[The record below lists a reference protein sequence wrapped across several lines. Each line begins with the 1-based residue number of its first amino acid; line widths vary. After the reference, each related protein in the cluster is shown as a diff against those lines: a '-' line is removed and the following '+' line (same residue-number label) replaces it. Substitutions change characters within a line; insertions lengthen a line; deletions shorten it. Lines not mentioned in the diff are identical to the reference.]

1 MHAPPLFRNFP
12 SFIAPKSEPEVGRD
26 EAARGAARILPML
39 DCSSKKAFVNTM
51 SVPMLRA
58 VLLFPLF
65 CLTLLSAS
73 FSARAAMEIQVIG
86 GAANKIA
93 VAMVPF
99 QAAPGQPSP
108 ELTQIAGDDL
118 NRSGQFRLVD
128 TGGAQQPV
136 MPAQVD
142 YGVWRGKGADA
153 LVIGQVAAQPG
164 GRLVVRFYLLDVLKQ
179 TQLAGYSYTI
189 TPGQWRATAHQ
200 IADLIYAKLTGIP
213 GAFSTRIAYV
223 QKQGRR
229 YALEVADAD
238 GQNPRTVMRS
248 NESVISPKF
257 SPDGTRVAYVSFE
270 DKKPIVYVQS
280 LQDGQRRRIAAFK
293 GSNSAP
299 AWAPDGRR
307 LAVVLTRDGAS
318 QIYLINAD
326 GSGLTRLT
334 RGGNIDTE
342 PVFTRD
348 GQTLYFTSDRGGSPQ
363 IYRMAASGGEA
374 KRVTFNGS
382 YNVSPAISPDG
393 RYLAYISREDGRFRV
408 TLQELASGQTRV
420 LTDTARDES
429 PSFAPNGQAVLYA
442 TVLGEHG
449 ILGTVSLDGKTHA
462 RLSESGVDAR
472 EPVWGP

>member
-1 MHAPPLFRNFP
+1 
-12 SFIAPKSEPEVGRD
+12 
-26 EAARGAARILPML
+26 ML
-39 DCSSKKAFVNTM
+39 DCPIKKAFVSPM
-51 SVPMLRA
+51 SVSMLRA

-65 CLTLLSAS
+65 CLALLCAP

-108 ELTQIAGDDL
+108 ALTQIAGDDL

-128 TGGAQQPV
+128 VGGAQHPV

-153 LVIGQVAAQPG
+153 LVVGQVAAQPG
-164 GRLVVRFYLLDVLKQ
+164 GRLEIRFYLLDVLKQ
-179 TQLAGYSYTI
+179 TQLAAYSYTI
-189 TPGQWRATAHQ
+189 TAGQWRATAHQ

-229 YALEVADAD
+229 YELRVADAD
-238 GQNPRTVMRS
+238 GQNPRTVVRS
-248 NESVISPKF
+248 NESVISPMF
-257 SPDGTRVAYVSFE
+257 SPDGSQIVYVSFE
-270 DKKPIVYVQS
+270 DRKPVVYVQS
-280 LQDGQRRRIAAFK
+280 LRDGHRRKLAAFK

-299 AWAPDGRR
+299 AWTPDGRR

-318 QIYLINAD
+318 QIYMINAD
-326 GSGLTRLT
+326 GGGLTRLT
-334 RGGNIDTE
+334 RGSNIDTE
-342 PVFTRD
+342 PVFSPD

-393 RYLAYISREDGRFRV
+393 RYLAYISRDGGRFSV

-442 TVLGEHG
+442 TVQGEQG

>member
-1 MHAPPLFRNFP
+1 MGRNEAVCGP
-12 SFIAPKSEPEVGRD
+12 GRVQ
-26 EAARGAARILPML
+26 PML
-39 DCSSKKAFVNTM
+39 DCPIKKVFVSPM
-51 SVPMLRA
+51 SVSMLRA

-65 CLTLLSAS
+65 CLALLSAP

-108 ELTQIAGDDL
+108 ALTQIAGDDL

-128 TGGAQQPV
+128 VGGVQQPV

-153 LVIGQVAAQPG
+153 LVVGQVAAQSG
-164 GRLVVRFYLLDVLKQ
+164 GRLEVRFYLLDVLKQ
-179 TQLAGYSYTI
+179 TQLAAYSYTI
-189 TPGQWRATAHQ
+189 TAGQWRATAHQ

-229 YALEVADAD
+229 YELRVADAD
-238 GQNPRTVMRS
+238 GQNPRTVVRS
-248 NESVISPKF
+248 NESVISPMF
-257 SPDGTRVAYVSFE
+257 SPDGSQIVYVSFE
-270 DKKPIVYVQS
+270 DRKPVIYVQS
-280 LQDGQRRRIAAFK
+280 LKDGQRRKIAAFK

-299 AWAPDGRR
+299 AWTPDGRR

-318 QIYLINAD
+318 QIYMINAD
-326 GSGLTRLT
+326 GGGLTRLT
-334 RGGNIDTE
+334 RGNNIDTE
-342 PVFTRD
+342 PVFSPD

-393 RYLAYISREDGRFRV
+393 RYLAYISRDGGRFSV

-442 TVLGEHG
+442 TVQGEQG
-449 ILGTVSLDGKTHA
+449 ILGTVSLDGKTRA

>member
-1 MHAPPLFRNFP
+1 
-12 SFIAPKSEPEVGRD
+12 
-26 EAARGAARILPML
+26 
-39 DCSSKKAFVNTM
+39 
-51 SVPMLRA
+51 MLRA

-65 CLTLLSAS
+65 CLVLLSAP
-73 FSARAAMEIQVIG
+73 FSAHAAMEIQVIG

-99 QAAPGQPSP
+99 QAAPGQPVP
-108 ELTQIAGDDL
+108 ALTEIAGDDL
-118 NRSGQFRLVD
+118 SRSGQFRLVD
-128 TGGAQQPV
+128 AGGTQQPV
-136 MPAQVD
+136 TPAQVD

-153 LVIGQVAAQPG
+153 LVVGQVAVLPG
-164 GRLVVRFYLLDVLKQ
+164 GRLQVRFYLLDVLKR
-179 TQLAGYSYTI
+179 TQLAAYSYSI

-200 IADLIYAKLTGIP
+200 IADLVYAKLTGIP
-213 GAFSTRIAYV
+213 GAFSSRIAYV

-229 YALEVADAD
+229 YELKVADAD
-238 GQNPRTVMRS
+238 GQNPRTVVRS
-248 NESVISPKF
+248 NESVISPRF
-257 SPDGTRVAYVSFE
+257 SPDGRRIVYVSFE
-270 DKKPIVYVQS
+270 DRKPVVYVQS
-280 LQDGQRRRIAAFK
+280 LQDGQRRKIAAFK

-299 AWAPDGRR
+299 AWTPDGQR
-307 LAVVLTRDGAS
+307 LAVVLTRDGSS

-334 RGGNIDTE
+334 RDDSINTE
-342 PVFTRD
+342 PVFSPD
-348 GQTLYFTSDRGGSPQ
+348 GKTLYFTSDRGGSPQ
-363 IYRMAASGGEA
+363 IYRMAAGGGEA
-374 KRVTFNGS
+374 KRVTFSGS

-393 RYLAYISREDGRFRV
+393 RYLAFIRRDEGRFSV
-408 TLQELASGQTRV
+408 ALQELASGQTRV

-442 TVLGEHG
+442 TVQGEHG

>member
-1 MHAPPLFRNFP
+1 
-12 SFIAPKSEPEVGRD
+12 
-26 EAARGAARILPML
+26 
-39 DCSSKKAFVNTM
+39 M
-51 SVPMLRA
+51 SVSMLRA
-58 VLLFPLF
+58 LLLFPLL
-65 CLTLLSAS
+65 CLAWLGTPLSAH
-73 FSARAAMEIQVIG
+73 AAMEIQVIG

-108 ELTQIAGDDL
+108 ALTQIAGDDL
-118 NRSGQFRLVD
+118 SRSGQFRLVD
-128 TGGAQQPV
+128 VAGAQQPI

-142 YGVWRGKGADA
+142 YAVWRGKGADA
-153 LVIGQVAAQPG
+153 LVVGQVSAQPG
-164 GRLVVRFYLLDVLKQ
+164 GRFVVRFYLMDVLKQ

-200 IADLIYAKLTGIP
+200 IADIIYAKLTGIP

-229 YALEVADAD
+229 YALKVADAD

-257 SPDGTRVAYVSFE
+257 SPDGTRIAYVSFE

-280 LQDGQRRRIAAFK
+280 LQDGHRNRVAAFK

-326 GSGLTRLT
+326 GSGLARLT
-334 RGGNIDTE
+334 RGGDIDTE
-342 PVFTRD
+342 PVFSPD
-348 GQTLYFTSDRGGSPQ
+348 GQTLFFTSDRGGSPQ
-363 IYRMAASGGEA
+363 IYRMAVSGGVA
-374 KRVTFNGS
+374 KRVTFSGS

-393 RYLAYISREDGRFRV
+393 RYLAYISREEGRFRV
-408 TLQELASGQTRV
+408 ALMELASGQTRV
-420 LTDTARDES
+420 LTDTTRDES

>member
-1 MHAPPLFRNFP
+1 MGRNEAVCGP
-12 SFIAPKSEPEVGRD
+12 GRVQ
-26 EAARGAARILPML
+26 PML
-39 DCSSKKAFVNTM
+39 DCPIKKVFVSPM
-51 SVPMLRA
+51 SVSMLRA
-58 VLLFPLF
+58 VLLFLLF
-65 CLTLLSAS
+65 CLALLSAP

-99 QAAPGQPSP
+99 QAAPGQPRP
-108 ELTQIAGDDL
+108 ALPQIAGDDL
-118 NRSGQFRLVD
+118 NRSGQFRQVD
-128 TGGAQQPV
+128 VGGAQQPV

-153 LVIGQVAAQPG
+153 LVVGQVTAQPG
-164 GRLVVRFYLLDVLKQ
+164 GRLEVRVYLLDVLKQ
-179 TQLAGYSYTI
+179 TQLAAYSYTI
-189 TPGQWRATAHQ
+189 TAGQWRATAHQ

-229 YALEVADAD
+229 YELRVADAD

-248 NESVISPKF
+248 NESVISPMF
-257 SPDGTRVAYVSFE
+257 SPDGNQIVYVSFE
-270 DKKPIVYVQS
+270 DRKPVIYVQS
-280 LQDGQRRRIAAFK
+280 LKDGHRRKIAAFK

-299 AWAPDGRR
+299 AWTPDGRR

-318 QIYLINAD
+318 QIYMINAA
-326 GSGLTRLT
+326 GGGLTRMT
-334 RGGNIDTE
+334 RGSKIDTE
-342 PVFTRD
+342 PVFSPD

-393 RYLAYISREDGRFRV
+393 RYLAYISRDGGRFSV

-442 TVLGEHG
+442 TVQGEQG
-449 ILGTVSLDGKTHA
+449 VLGTVSLDGKTHA